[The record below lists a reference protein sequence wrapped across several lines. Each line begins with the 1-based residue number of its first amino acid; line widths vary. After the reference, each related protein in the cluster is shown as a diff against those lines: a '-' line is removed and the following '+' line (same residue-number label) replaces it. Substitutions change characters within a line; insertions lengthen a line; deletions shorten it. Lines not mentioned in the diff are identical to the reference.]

1 MTAVKLADLSVGYTF
16 APFGITISEQQSKA
30 YRTATG
36 SDPVS
41 DTFDGI
47 VHPLQ
52 LDAAALANLICE
64 LGIVE
69 QRIETVHAGQQLSVH
84 SASKP
89 GEAIVCVSTLRS
101 NNIRRGSRWA
111 TIQSVFTTDGGEPIA
126 ESSSTLIL
134 LEDD

>member
-1 MTAVKLADLSVGYTF
+1 MPAMKLADLSVGYTF
-16 APFGITISEQQSKA
+16 APFGITISDQQSEA

-36 SDPVS
+36 GESTS
-41 DTFDGI
+41 DTLFGI

-52 LDAAALANLICE
+52 LDAAALANLIKE

-69 QRIETVHAGQQLSVH
+69 QRIETVHAGQQLFVH
-84 SASKP
+84 RASKP
-89 GEAIVCVSTLRS
+89 GEAIVCISTLKS

-111 TIQSVFTTDGGEPIA
+111 TIQSVFTTEGGDPIA

>member
-1 MTAVKLADLSVGYTF
+1 MPAMKLADLSVGYTF

-30 YRTATG
+30 YRSATG

-84 SASKP
+84 RASKP
-89 GEAIVCVSTLRS
+89 GEAIVCVSTLKS
-101 NNIRRGSRWA
+101 NNIRRGSRWT
-111 TIQSVFTTDGGEPIA
+111 TIQSVFTTDDGEPIA

>member
-1 MTAVKLADLSVGYTF
+1 MPAMKLADLSVGYTF

-30 YRTATG
+30 YRYATG

-41 DTFDGI
+41 DTFDSI

-52 LDAAALANLICE
+52 LDAAALANLIKE

-84 SASKP
+84 RASKP
-89 GEAIVCVSTLRS
+89 GEAIGCVSTLKS
-101 NNIRRGSRWA
+101 NNIRRGSRWV
-111 TIQSVFTTDGGEPIA
+111 TIQSVFTTDGSEPIA